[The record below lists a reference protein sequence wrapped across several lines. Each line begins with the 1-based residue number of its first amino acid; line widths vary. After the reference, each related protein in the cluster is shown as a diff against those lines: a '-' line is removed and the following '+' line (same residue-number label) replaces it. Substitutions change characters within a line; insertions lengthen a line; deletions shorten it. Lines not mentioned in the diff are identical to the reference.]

1 MLFSDTYKILQSPC
15 EGVFKDRGSK
25 FMAYAFPIFREDE
38 LKPILHQIKK
48 EHFAA
53 AHHCYAYVLGA
64 GKEIEKANDD
74 REPVNTAGKPILRS
88 ILSKDLTNT
97 VVIVVRYFGG
107 KLLGVSGLIN
117 AYGEAANDALN
128 NGIII
133 EKIVCE
139 QYQLSFEYEQE
150 NEAFRI
156 IKHFGLKILQHHHTE
171 KISLIFEVRK
181 SQADQVIKA
190 IKEKHFFEVKFLS
203 EH

>member
-74 REPVNTAGKPILRS
+74 REPANTAGKPILRS

-107 KLLGVSGLIN
+107 KLLGVPGLIN

-139 QYQLSFEYEQE
+139 HYQLSFEYEQE

>member
-25 FMAYAFPIFREDE
+25 FLAYAFPIFREDE

-64 GKEIEKANDD
+64 GKEIEKANDE
-74 REPVNTAGKPILRS
+74 REPANTAGKPILRS

-107 KLLGVSGLIN
+107 KLLGVPGLIN

-139 QYQLSFEYEQE
+139 HYQLSFEYEQE

>member
-15 EGVFKDRGSK
+15 EGLFKDRGSK

-74 REPVNTAGKPILRS
+74 REPANTAGKPILRS